1 MKMKLLKNIIFLSAL
16 VGVCMGFKPTISP
29 DQPIFGNI
37 EKEYRLSKP
46 FNFYHQEK
54 DTSKWVAPAEADG
67 LINPIDVNEE
77 TLAEG
82 STIYKINCRSCHGRK
97 GDGTGVEAADLST
110 PSTDFT
116 IPASVEQ
123 SDGSMF
129 WKISEG
135 RNDML
140 PLKKDLSEEEIWMVI
155 NYIKTFSQPS
165 EE

>member
-1 MKMKLLKNIIFLSAL
+1 MKKLNAIILISVAVFASA
-16 VGVCMGFKPTISP
+16 GFKTKHTAISISGMEETIKIT
-29 DQPIFGNI
+29 QPVSFP
-37 EKEYRLSKP
+37 RLI
-46 FNFYHQEK
+46 QTV
-54 DTSKWVAPAEADG
+54 DTSKWVAPAFADS
-67 LINPIDVNEE
+67 LVNPIPVNEE

-82 STIYKINCRSCHGRK
+82 ALIYKKTCRSCHGRN
-97 GDGTGVEAADLST
+97 GDGKGVEAADLST

-116 IPASVEQ
+116 IPTSVEQ

-135 RNDML
+135 RNDMD
-140 PLKKDLSEEEIWMVI
+140 PLKDDLSEEEIWTVI